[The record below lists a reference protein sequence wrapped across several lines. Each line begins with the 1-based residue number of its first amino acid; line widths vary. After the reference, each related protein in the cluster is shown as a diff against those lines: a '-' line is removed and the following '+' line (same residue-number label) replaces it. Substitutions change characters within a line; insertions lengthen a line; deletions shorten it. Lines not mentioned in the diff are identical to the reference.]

1 MKLRTSLIFILICLL
16 IDDFFAFVWP
26 SDFTYAHM
34 SFISHLGFMALMLL
48 VVSQSWLTRILLSFL
63 CGLLYPWIKD
73 RLLYRT
79 LWVFVLMLLQDI
91 VCFIFF
97 SWTGTLSI
105 PFKQWLYT
113 FGFFSWILNG
123 LLLLGLEY
131 VLGVMDRYTMIRQ
144 NRILKM
150 ERSRYKK
157 LRFMRK

>member
-1 MKLRTSLIFILICLL
+1 MAIGFHLCSYELYQSSGIHGFDVAGGIAIVAHAHPVIVSVWHRIGFLFYTRVSTAYDSLYVF
-16 IDDFFAFVWP
+16 W
-26 SDFTYAHM
+26 
-34 SFISHLGFMALMLL
+34 
-48 VVSQSWLTRILLSFL
+48 L
-63 CGLLYPWIKD
+63 CG
-73 RLLYRT
+73 T